1 MKKTNIILSTIAM
14 LSLILCSAC
23 SRTEE
28 PPFKVGDSIREPF
41 PEVLHVN
48 PAVVLEIKGKWFRAR
63 TFEASDSSGKWYN
76 SDLMKC
82 FFVEK

>member
-14 LSLILCSAC
+14 LALILCSAC

-41 PEVLHVN
+41 PEVLHAN
-48 PAVVLEIKGKWFRAR
+48 PAVVLEIKGKWFRAKDPKEDFTGR
-63 TFEASDSSGKWYN
+63 WYN
-76 SDLMKC
+76 SDLMKR